1 VDWASLYPDVI
12 VLHGPT
18 NRKAVALTFD
28 DGPDDLWTPK
38 ILDVLRAHQVKGT
51 FFCVGRRIEQHPK
64 VLQRI
69 VREGHVVGN
78 HSWDHPNLTKI
89 PIAEVRA
96 QIQRTDDIIHR
107 WTNLRPAMFRP
118 PYGALN
124 AAVIEEI
131 RKLKDKIIF
140 WNVDSLDW
148 MKLTGP
154 QVAANIL
161 AHVNPGSIVLMHS
174 AGGRGESLQDTVD
187 ALPYV
192 IETLRR
198 HGYRLLTVP
207 QLINTPAYK
216 R

>member
-1 VDWASLYPDVI
+1 
-12 VLHGPT
+12 
-18 NRKAVALTFD
+18 
-28 DGPDDLWTPK
+28 
-38 ILDVLRAHQVKGT
+38 
-51 FFCVGRRIEQHPK
+51 
-64 VLQRI
+64 
-69 VREGHVVGN
+69 
-78 HSWDHPNLTKI
+78 
-89 PIAEVRA
+89 
-96 QIQRTDDIIHR
+96 
-107 WTNLRPAMFRP
+107 
-118 PYGALN
+118 
-124 AAVIEEI
+124 VIEEI

-161 AHVNPGSIVLMHS
+161 AHADPGSIVLMHS

-198 HGYRLLTVP
+198 DGYRLLTVP